1 MRKSGKVV
9 FASLIRIFFLA
20 LICVLFLFCNFLFSL
35 RGNLIIDERIVLLL
49 ITLVFLLIFILSIT
63 GKRLRG
69 DIYAGTSYFLI
80 FVAFC
85 LCYVILFLG
94 LFLPEY
100 CFPISFLTIILSCVF
115 DTGMSMGFGIYFL
128 VVLNIFNPMNYMT
141 FLSYILVCVITAFL
155 SGYLKEYKF
164 KNKVLIGI
172 LLIFSTA
179 LTEMFFVYFKEY
191 LLPENILTGIFINS
205 ILCGIFLIFVYNILY
220 GFFSKDRH
228 RSYET
233 IIDENYPLLTEI
245 KRLSNLEYIHAIKV
259 ANLAGECADL
269 IGADKLLAM
278 AGGLY
283 YHGANAYPNLDDRGF
298 NKTLNNRCFPPEV
311 IILISE
317 KGIEGRN
324 PTFKES
330 AIVHMCDNIISKFEA
345 IKGAIEGSWN
355 TNMMVYQTLNE
366 YSSEGIYDKSRL
378 SMNEFLKIRDLLA
391 NKVY

>member
-1 MRKSGKVV
+1 M
-9 FASLIRIFFLA
+9 
-20 LICVLFLFCNFLFSL
+20 
-35 RGNLIIDERIVLLL
+35 IIDERVVLLFV
-49 ITLVFLLIFILSIT
+49 TLVFLLVFILSVT

-69 DIYAGTSYFLI
+69 DIYSGTSYFLLLI
-80 FVAFC
+80 DFC
-85 LCYVILFLG
+85 ICHLILFAG

-100 CFPISFLTIILSCVF
+100 FFPISLLTIVLSCVF
-115 DTGMSMGFGIYFL
+115 DAGLSIGFGVYFL
-128 VVLNIFNPMNYMT
+128 VVLNILNPISGRA
-141 FLSYILVCVITAFL
+141 FLAYLLVCVITAFL
-155 SGYLKEYKF
+155 AGYLKEYRF

-172 LLIFSTA
+172 VLTFSIM
-179 LTEMFFVYFKEY
+179 LTEMLFVYFDEY
-191 LLPENILTGIFINS
+191 LLPENLLIGIIINS
-205 ILCGIFLIFVYNILY
+205 VISGIFLIFVYNVLY
-220 GFFSKDRH
+220 GFYSKDRH
-228 RSYET
+228 RSYDT

-259 ANLAGECADL
+259 ANLAGECAEL

-283 YHGANAYPNLDDRGF
+283 YHGANAYPMLDDRAF
-298 NKTLNNRCFPPEV
+298 NKILNNRCFPPEV

-345 IKGAIEGSWN
+345 IKGALDGSWN
-355 TNMMVYQTLNE
+355 TNMMVYQTLND
-366 YSSEGIYDKSRL
+366 YSSGGIYDKSKL